1 MSLFGALA
9 SGVSGLTAQ
18 SSAMSAISDNI
29 SNVNTVGYKS
39 NKTQFSTLVTKQTSS
54 TRYSS
59 GGVQAKPRQ
68 GIDLQGLLESTTN
81 TTDIGISGNGFFV
94 VSEAANPT
102 QDDLWCYT
110 RAGSFQKDND
120 GYLKNTSG
128 YYLQAWT
135 LLPYDGTEGVSI
147 VEVNGN
153 YFMKAYVDEN
163 GEVQYINDNII
174 DYNNLKPINLE
185 TIGGSATAT
194 MNVSLGANLPSGDK
208 IYDFRNPEAGG
219 QHSTAALI
227 YDSLGNSHNLGFEF
241 TKTASNAWGLDIK
254 MPAGAATLVT
264 YANTETTQDADPD
277 VYAARAQLEFTRVP
291 DNHSMISMTANGT
304 TYVFEFT
311 TDGMTTYSPQKNE
324 KVIPVDVSTGILTT
338 SDFVERFTGVLQTVM
353 PSGDRFT
360 FTNSTIEIEQS
371 YAGTQIDFDVSK
383 CTSCVQ
389 SAANPDPTTGV
400 STGKFSLVEI
410 DWDVKNVARMQFT
423 GTQATDYL
431 GKSIALGNNIYSF
444 SNTEV
449 ATKNGIVNV
458 NISTAINEDGS
469 VNVTKMLNLLKAR
482 IDKNETESTR
492 FVASGTTLEIHPTA
506 SGNDILVS
514 SSDTRSLTL
523 YSKSLRSYYYQT
535 VELGGVTYQFTN
547 GSAPTVAG
555 AIPVDLSGLAESN
568 GADEIPA
575 LVMNALKN
583 TVQSYYENTPG
594 IEDKSMYFRVS
605 NATLVTSKDFM
616 TEQTDKNFITTSLT
630 LNSNDV
636 ADYDG
641 KYVSIYGE
649 HFNLSTTQPVAD
661 PAHDVD
667 LNVYTTAEAIASRL
681 AELIS
686 ARGVLATA
694 NAGTL
699 TCESSR
705 REIDGNQPLVDDGV
719 AVRTE
724 TSQPCLDFESRD
736 GIGNTTA
743 SVIGKPYGQQTAE
756 PDDSGTL
763 VLSTTFEYNG
773 VEDAQAG
780 AVIPAVQFNADGTP
794 KYIHITEAAIEWANG
809 AQDMVD
815 GVEGRRIKINLGSA
829 NTSTG
834 LTHLSGTFTTN
845 YVSQDGA
852 KFGSYSGVTIS
863 EDGIVTAIFDNGE
876 TTPIAQIPLAT
887 FTDANS
893 MSALTGNVWIETTG
907 SGQPTLRTAT
917 QAGAGEITESS
928 LEKSTVDI
936 AEEFTDMIVVQR
948 AYSAAARIITT
959 ADTMLE
965 ELLTIKR

>member
-110 RAGSFQKDND
+110 RAGSFQKDNN
-120 GYLKNTSG
+120 GYLKNTAG

-153 YFMKAYVDEN
+153 YYMKAYTDMN
-163 GEVQYINDNII
+163 GETQYINDNII

-431 GKSIALGNNIYSF
+431 GKSVALGNNIYSF
-444 SNTEV
+444 SKTEV
-449 ATKNGIVNV
+449 PTKNGIVNV
-458 NISTAINEDGS
+458 NISTAINKDGS
-469 VNVTKMLNLLKAR
+469 VNVTKMLNLLKTC
-482 IDKNETESTR
+482 IDKNETESSR

-506 SGNDILVS
+506 SGNDMLVTS
-514 SSDTRSLTL
+514 ADTTSLTF
-523 YSKSLRSYYYQT
+523 YSKRLNSYVGST
-535 VELGGVTYQFTN
+535 VELGGVTYEFTN
-547 GSAPTVAG
+547 GGTPAAG
-555 AIPVDLSGLAESN
+555 HIGVDLSALAESD
-568 GADEIPA
+568 GAAEVPA
-575 LVMNALKN
+575 LVMNALNN
-583 TVQSYYENTPG
+583 TMRAYYENTPG
-594 IEDKSMYFRVS
+594 IEDWSMYFRVS
-605 NATLVTSKDFM
+605 NATMVSTQAYMAVGAD
-616 TEQTDKNFITTSLT
+616 TEYTVDSLSF
-630 LNSNDV
+630 NSNTA
-636 ADYDG
+636 ADYNG
-641 KYVSIYGE
+641 KTVTIAGVTYK
-649 HFNLSTTQPVAD
+649 LSVTTPAAD

-667 LNVYTTAEAIASRL
+667 LTIYTNGEAIAARL
-681 AELIS
+681 AELAS
-686 ARGVLATA
+686 ANGAPVSA
-694 NAGTL
+694 NAGVLTGEGATQIITATTMGAEGTL
-699 TCESSR
+699 VHNTSTCM
-705 REIDGNQPLVDDGV
+705 
-719 AVRTE
+719 
-724 TSQPCLDFESRD
+724 DFEGRT
-736 GIGNTTA
+736 GLGNTLA
-743 SVIGKPYGQQTAE
+743 NVVGKPYGQQTAE
-756 PDDSGTL
+756 PNDSGTL

-780 AVIPAVQFNADGTP
+780 AVVPAVQFNADGTP
-794 KYIHITEAAIEWANG
+794 KYIHISQAAIEWANG